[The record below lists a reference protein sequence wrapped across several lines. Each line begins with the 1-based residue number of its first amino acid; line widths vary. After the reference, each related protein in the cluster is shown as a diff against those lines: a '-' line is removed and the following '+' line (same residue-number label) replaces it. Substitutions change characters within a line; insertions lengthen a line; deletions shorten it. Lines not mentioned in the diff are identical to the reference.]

1 MPFEYNQQKSI
12 GNKEKHGID
21 FIQAQQLW
29 DDPKNIVIPARTT
42 DESRY
47 LLIGKWNKKLW
58 SAIFTIR
65 EMKIRLISV
74 RRARENE
81 EQIYKS

>member
-1 MPFEYNQQKSI
+1 MPFEYDQQKSI

-29 DDPKNIVIPARTT
+29 DDSKSIVIPAKTT

-47 LLIGKWNKKLW
+47 LLIGKWDKRIW

>member
-1 MPFEYNQQKSI
+1 MPFEYDQHKSI

-21 FIQAQQLW
+21 FIQAQHLW
-29 DDPKNIVIPARTT
+29 DDPKSIVIPAKTT